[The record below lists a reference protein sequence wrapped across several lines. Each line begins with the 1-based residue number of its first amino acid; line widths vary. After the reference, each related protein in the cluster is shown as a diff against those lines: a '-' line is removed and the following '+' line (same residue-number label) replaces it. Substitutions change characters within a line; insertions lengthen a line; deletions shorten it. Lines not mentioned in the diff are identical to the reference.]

1 MDLGTQNS
9 AITPSIWIPSAG
21 WGQNWTSYDRSLH
34 PGLGILSRI
43 REGLCPPVSRPPS
56 PSLPCH
62 WALAGECGGGGCGHR
77 PCLAREQPEGPPPSF
92 LVLGRRWDM
101 LTGGGRLLG
110 HCSGHHPA
118 GTSSVD
124 RTHWTHGGPGYLSLQ
139 RIGAADP
146 TMALHTADGSHG
158 Q

>member
-1 MDLGTQNS
+1 MTEACIQGSEYSPALEK
-9 AITPSIWIPSAG
+9 ACV
-21 WGQNWTSYDRSLH
+21 H
-34 PGLGILSRI
+34 PYPVHHLP
-43 REGLCPPVSRPPS
+43 LCPATGLWQGNV
-56 PSLPCH
+56 
-62 WALAGECGGGGCGHR
+62 GGGCGHR

-92 LVLGRRWDM
+92 LVLERWWDM